1 VSQTPSSQT
10 PSSQTPPPEKRV
22 DDESRTADEARAD
35 ALPDDSPL
43 RPGLAAHTVDPAT
56 GASHTG
62 Q

>member
-1 VSQTPSSQT
+1 MSTPSA
-10 PSSQTPPPEKRV
+10 PA
-22 DDESRTADEARAD
+22 DDSTVPADQARED

-56 GASHTG
+56 GEEHTG

>member
-1 VSQTPSSQT
+1 MTTPSG
-10 PSSQTPPPEKRV
+10 PA
-22 DDESRTADEARAD
+22 DDTSKTADEARED

-56 GASHTG
+56 GEEHTG